1 MARGYIWLPIYNP
14 MKFNGRRNFLKLS
27 GIAAS
32 GILLPRSADA
42 HVLAF
47 TEDPLFIASP
57 PPDYE
62 NLHSLAYDLLKR
74 WGDGLLAVQVTDPK
88 LKGVYGGMLCPA
100 CANVHGRGADAIFP
114 LMYLAHRTKNK
125 KYQTAAMRLYDWME
139 DKVSMPDGSWVSEI
153 VVSDWTGI
161 SVFTAIMLAETLVH
175 FGHMLDTYTKQKW
188 DARLKK
194 AAVFLYKDFTIH
206 TGNINYP
213 IACSYA
219 LALIGTY
226 FNEPKF
232 LARGKELAYESLKY
246 FTPNDH
252 LLYGEG
258 HPEKEPTP
266 KGCYSVDLGYNV
278 EESLQAL
285 ALYAKLTKDKTVF
298 DTVLRSMKAH
308 AEFMLP
314 DGGWDNSWGTRN
326 FKWTYWGSRTS
337 DGCQPAFAIMAEYD
351 PAFYQV
357 ALRNTQL
364 LSRCTHNGLLHGGP
378 HYVKHG
384 EVPCL
389 HHTFCHSK
397 ALAALL
403 IKTDGSG
410 PTKSAEL
417 PRLKEYGVKSFT
429 DIQTWLIAK
438 GQWRGTVTGYDEE
451 YLMKSGHAS
460 GGALSMLWH
469 KKAGPVIT
477 ASMTVYQLVENFNMQ
492 RDKDPNSLCLTPR
505 FELIMDKHVYTNI
518 HDLKAEVKNS
528 APGNEI
534 VFEIRSALVD
544 DSQLPYNQLPIG
556 CAISYVFG
564 DEHFTIRAQC
574 DVAGDLPVRYY
585 LPVISAND
593 EKVTVLSNTNLKIE
607 KPGGVLN
614 LESSSPFTI
623 ASTKNGRIFNFVP
636 GMEAIPLVFDTKK
649 VTVKIWMG

>member
-1 MARGYIWLPIYNP
+1 
-14 MKFNGRRNFLKLS
+14 MKLNGRRNFLRLS

-32 GILLPRSADA
+32 GILMPRNIDVHILDLA
-42 HVLAF
+42 H
-47 TEDPLFIASP
+47 DPLFNDTVAHDP
-57 PPDYE
+57 G

-125 KYQTAAMRLYDWME
+125 KYQDAAMRLYDWME
-139 DKVSMPDGSWVSEI
+139 NKVSMPDGSWVSEI

-161 SVFTAIMLAETLVH
+161 SVFTAIMLAETLTH
-175 FGHMLDTYTKQKW
+175 FGHMFDTPTKQTW

-194 AAVFLYKDFTIH
+194 AAEFLYRDFTIH

-246 FTPNDH
+246 FTPNDN

-285 ALYAKLTKDKTVF
+285 ALYAKLTKDKSVF
-298 DTVLRSMKAH
+298 DVVLRSMQAH

-337 DGCQPAFAIMAEYD
+337 DGCQPAYAIMAEYN

-378 HYVKHG
+378 HYVRHG

-403 IKTDGSG
+403 IKTDQKH
-410 PTKSAEL
+410 TAKAAQL
-417 PRLKEYGVKSFT
+417 PRLKEYGVKTFP

-469 KKAGPVIT
+469 KKVGPVIT
-477 ASMTVYQLVENFNMQ
+477 ASMTIYQLVENFNMQ
-492 RDKDPNSLCLTPR
+492 RDKDPNSMCLTPR
-505 FELIMDKHVYTNI
+505 FEMVQDKHIYTNI

-528 APGNEI
+528 ISGNDI
-534 VFEIRSALVD
+534 IFETHSALVD
-544 DSQLPYNQLPIG
+544 DSQLPYNKTRIG
-556 CAISYVFG
+556 CAIKYSFG
-564 DEHFTIRAQC
+564 DELFTINAGC
-574 DVAGDLPVRYY
+574 DAGEDTNVKYILPI
-585 LPVISAND
+585 ISTND
-593 EKVTVLSNTNLKIE
+593 EKTTVLSSTKLKIE
-607 KPGGVLN
+607 KVGGVLN
-614 LESSSPFTI
+614 VESNTPFTI
-623 ASTKNGRIFNFVP
+623 APTKNGRVFNFVP
-636 GMEAIPLVFDTKK
+636 GMEAIPLVFGSKK
-649 VTVKIWMG
+649 VEVKIWIE

>member
-1 MARGYIWLPIYNP
+1 M
-14 MKFNGRRNFLKLS
+14 
-27 GIAAS
+27 
-32 GILLPRSADA
+32 LPRNADA
-42 HVLAF
+42 YVFDL
-47 TEDPLFIASP
+47 TDDPLFNDTAP
-57 PPDYE
+57 HDLE
-62 NLHSLAYDLLKR
+62 DLHSLAYDLLKR

-125 KYQTAAMRLYDWME
+125 KYQDAAMRLYDWME
-139 DKVSMPDGSWVSEI
+139 NKVSMPDGSWVSEI
-153 VVSDWTGI
+153 VISDWTGI
-161 SVFTAIMLAETLVH
+161 SVFTAIMLAETLTH
-175 FGHMLDTYTKQKW
+175 FGHMFNVHTKQKW

-194 AAVFLYKDFTIH
+194 ATEFLYRDFTIH

-232 LARGKELAYESLKY
+232 LSRGKELAYEGLKY

-285 ALYAKLTKDKTVF
+285 ALYANLTKDKEVF
-298 DTVLRSMKAH
+298 DVVLRSMRAH

-337 DGCQPAFAIMAEYD
+337 DGCQPAYAIMTDHD

-357 ALRNTQL
+357 ALHNTQL

-384 EVPCL
+384 EMPCL

-403 IKTDGSG
+403 IKTDGKHFVK
-410 PTKSAEL
+410 TAQL
-417 PRLKEYGVKSFT
+417 PRSIAYGVKGFT
-429 DIQTWLIAK
+429 DIQTWLVAK
-438 GQWRGTVTGYDEE
+438 GEWRGTVTGYDEE

-469 KKAGPVIT
+469 KKVGPVIT
-477 ASMTVYQLVENFNMQ
+477 ASMTIYQLVENFNMQ
-492 RDKDPNSLCLTPR
+492 RDKDPNSMCLTPR
-505 FELIMDKHVYTNI
+505 FEMVQDKHVYTNI
-518 HDLKAEVKNS
+518 HDLKAEVKHS
-528 APGNEI
+528 EVGKDI
-534 VFEIRSALVD
+534 IFETRSALVD
-544 DSQLPYNQLPIG
+544 DSQFPYNKTEIS
-556 CAISYVFG
+556 CATKYLFG
-564 DEHFTIRAQC
+564 DEVIVINAECNTST
-574 DVAGDLPVRYY
+574 DLPVKYF
-585 LPVISAND
+585 LPIVSTND
-593 EKVTVLSNTNLKIE
+593 EKVTLLSNTKIAIQ
-607 KPGGVLN
+607 KRGGVLN
-614 LESSSPFTI
+614 IESSVPFVV
-623 ASTKNGRIFNFVP
+623 AATKNGRIFNFVP
-636 GMEAIPLVFDTKK
+636 GMEAIPLVFEGKK
-649 VTVKIWMG
+649 VEVKIWIV